1 MNTSKLLFALTVH
14 TESLIESFHFFAD
27 HVGEIVKKLN
37 PNKAPE
43 HNMTSISILKVYGG
57 SIWKTWEII
66 LKNCLK
72 ESTFS
77 DEWKKSNEVLIH
89 KK

>member
-1 MNTSKLLFALTVH
+1 MNTSKLLSALI
-14 TESLIESFHFFAD
+14 ESLIESFHFFAD
-27 HVGEIVKKLN
+27 HVGEIIKKLN
-37 PNKAPE
+37 PNKASE

-66 LKNCLK
+66 FKNCLK
-72 ESTFS
+72 ESTFT
-77 DEWKKSNEVLIH
+77 DEWKKPSEVLIH